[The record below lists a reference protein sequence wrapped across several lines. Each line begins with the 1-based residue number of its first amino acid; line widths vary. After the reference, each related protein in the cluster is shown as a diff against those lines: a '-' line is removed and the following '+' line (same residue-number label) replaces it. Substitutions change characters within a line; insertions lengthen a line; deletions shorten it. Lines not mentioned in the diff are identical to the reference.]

1 MGALFSLFSKS
12 GPETDLDLTGND
24 DELVKESHKKAYAD
38 CSAMLERC
46 GPLLTL
52 IEEYKGCQS
61 LAKKAIQEGGQE
73 NEIRA
78 FDGLIVAVDAINEFH
93 KFAQD
98 LEKQVFSNFIQCI
111 AADYDPSTPQHNL
124 PSPLL
129 RQLCRL
135 VSFAIQ
141 FDKLRMERPHL
152 SNDFSY
158 YRRLLPRY
166 NKRSGVTVGEDAASA
181 MAMFTAEHIP
191 MVRALINASSRA
203 AEASGGKN
211 VELVLALLGNSCLKA
226 VKEAKY
232 ASLPDVNMLCAR
244 VMTGSVVLFD
254 HVADPHAFHKKSPLK
269 TKEII
274 TSLKRDFGK
283 EVGLQKYI
291 EFCTK
296 HFSEAPASI
305 QNLLLK

>member
-1 MGALFSLFSKS
+1 MGNFLGSVFGKS
-12 GPETDLDLTGND
+12 GPEIDLDLAGD
-24 DELVKESHKKAYAD
+24 DNTLRKEAQQKAYDECEALL
-38 CSAMLERC
+38 ARC

-52 IEEYKGCQS
+52 VDDYQGCQK
-61 LAKKAIQEGGQE
+61 LAFVAIKEGGHE
-73 NEIRA
+73 NELAA
-78 FDGLIVAVDAINEFH
+78 FEGLLGAVASIDEFH

-98 LEKQVFSNFIQCI
+98 LDKVFPNFIQCI
-111 AADYDPSTPQHNL
+111 AADYDPSASLQDNVPQAL
-124 PSPLL
+124 C

-141 FDKLRMERPHL
+141 FDKVRMERPHL

-158 YRRLLPRY
+158 YRRLLPKF
-166 NKRSGVTVGEDAASA
+166 NKHPNVKIGEDAASA

-191 MVRALINASSRA
+191 MVRALINASFRA
-203 AEASGGKN
+203 TNTAGKN

-226 VKEAKY
+226 IREAKY
-232 ASLPDVNMLCAR
+232 ASRQDLHMLCAR
-244 VMTGSVVLFD
+244 AMTGAIVMFD